1 MTSAPLAARL
11 REVAGAP
18 FFPVTAF
25 APDIAR
31 VEAGVRHSAEGYSDE
46 GHAASGGRA

>member
-25 APDIAR
+25 APDIAL
-31 VEAGVRHSAEGYSDE
+31 VEAGVRHPAEGYSAE